1 MKKIFFGF
9 MLLVAILAAIV
20 LIRTF
25 SYFQDIQL
33 KVDSPL
39 APIEFDHDAA
49 IQRYATSIQFP
60 TISND
65 DRSLFNPTP
74 FLQFHQHLQDSFP
87 LVHQRAE
94 RTLVNDYSLVF
105 HLAGSDSSLKP
116 ALFMGHMDVVPVDE
130 ATADQWQHPPFS
142 GKIVDGVVWGRGTMD
157 DKVSVL
163 ALMEALEIM
172 LSKGIQPQ
180 RSLYFAFGHDEE
192 VGGADGAA
200 KIAEYFRAQQ
210 IEFEFVLDEG
220 GAITEGLLAGIDQSV
235 AIIGIAEKGYVNLK
249 LTVNA
254 EGGHSS
260 QPPDHTAAGILSQ
273 AIVNIEANPFPT
285 NLAFTQLTFN
295 YVGKYAPFASRLAMS
310 NLWLLSPIVE
320 KTLLAVPSTAASIRT
335 TTAATMLKGSS
346 KSNILPTQATA
357 VVNFRILPGD
367 SVEFI
372 KTRIKEIISDERV
385 EIEAYMVN
393 EPSQVSSTD
402 SYGYRLIEKT
412 VRALDQDVLVA
423 PYLVQGGTDAKH
435 FYGLSNNIYRF
446 MMVKLTPETMKR
458 FHGVNEQLAQQDYIK
473 AVQFFYEV
481 LLESA
486 KRPEM

>member
-1 MKKIFFGF
+1 
-9 MLLVAILAAIV
+9 
-20 LIRTF
+20 
-25 SYFQDIQL
+25 
-33 KVDSPL
+33 
-39 APIEFDHDAA
+39 
-49 IQRYATSIQFP
+49 
-60 TISND
+60 
-65 DRSLFNPTP
+65 
-74 FLQFHQHLQDSFP
+74 
-87 LVHQRAE
+87 
-94 RTLVNDYSLVF
+94 
-105 HLAGSDSSLKP
+105 
-116 ALFMGHMDVVPVDE
+116 
-130 ATADQWQHPPFS
+130 
-142 GKIVDGVVWGRGTMD
+142 
-157 DKVSVL
+157 
-163 ALMEALEIM
+163 
-172 LSKGIQPQ
+172 
-180 RSLYFAFGHDEE
+180 
-192 VGGADGAA
+192 
-200 KIAEYFRAQQ
+200 
-210 IEFEFVLDEG
+210 
-220 GAITEGLLAGIDQSV
+220 
-235 AIIGIAEKGYVNLK
+235 
-249 LTVNA
+249 
-254 EGGHSS
+254 
-260 QPPDHTAAGILSQ
+260 
-273 AIVNIEANPFPT
+273 
-285 NLAFTQLTFN
+285 
-295 YVGKYAPFASRLAMS
+295 
-310 NLWLLSPIVE
+310 
-320 KTLLAVPSTAASIRT
+320 VPSTAASIRT

>member
-1 MKKIFFGF
+1 MKKLIIFV
-9 MLLVAILAAIV
+9 LLLIAIV
-20 LIRTF
+20 ASIAVVRTYT
-25 SYFQDIQL
+25 YFEDIQ
-33 KVDSPL
+33 VIVESPL
-39 APIEFDHDAA
+39 VPVKFNHDSA

-60 TISND
+60 TVSND
-65 DRSLFNPTP
+65 DRTLFNPKP

-87 LVHQRAE
+87 LVHQQTK
-94 RTLVNDYSLVF
+94 RTIVNNYSLVF
-105 HLAGSDSSLKP
+105 HLAGSDNSLKP
-116 ALFMGHMDVVPVDE
+116 VLFMGHMDVVPVDE

-142 GKIVDGVVWGRGTMD
+142 GNVVDGVVWGRGTMD

-163 ALMEALEIM
+163 ALMEALELMI
-172 LSKGIQPQ
+172 SKGIKPK
-180 RSLYFAFGHDEE
+180 RGLYFAFGHDEE
-192 VGGADGAA
+192 IGGTEGAA
-200 KIAEYFRAQQ
+200 KIAEYFRAKN

-220 GAITEGLLAGIDQSV
+220 GAITEGLLAGIEQSV

-254 EGGHSS
+254 AGGHSS

-285 NLAFTQLTFN
+285 NLAFTQLTFD
-295 YVGKYAPFASRLAMS
+295 YVGKYAPFATKLAMS

-320 KTLLAVPSTAASIRT
+320 KTLLAVPSSAASIRT

-372 KTRIKEIISDERV
+372 ETRVKEIIADDRV
-385 EIEAYMVN
+385 EIEAYMIN
-393 EPSQVSSTD
+393 APSEVSSTD
-402 SYGYRLIEKT
+402 SYGYRLIEHT

-446 MMVKLTPETMKR
+446 MMVKLTPKTMKR
-458 FHGVNEQLAQQDYIK
+458 FHGVNEQLAKKDYIR
-473 AVQFFYEV
+473 AVQFFYAV
-481 LLESA
+481 LLRSA
-486 KRPEM
+486 QQPNM